1 MRTFDIFCEN
11 FLGYLVLFDLSAMDD
26 GPSVKEHV
34 FSRPFL
40 WEEKFKKIYIF
51 TTLFLG
57 EKIKNISF
65 SRPFFGKENKNFIFT
80 TIGGEKIKILF
91 YVHDHFSGRKIQKL
105 HDLFGGE
112 KIKS

>member
-40 WEEKFKKIYIF
+40 WGEKLKKIYIF

-80 TIGGEKIKILF
+80 TIRGEKIKILF
-91 YVHDHFSGRKIQKL
+91 MFTTIFR
-105 HDLFGGE
+105 GE
-112 KIKS
+112 KYKNFTTFLGERN